1 MKEAIDHYHDLIT
14 QPAFLESAVETLQ
27 RHSERLSVAGRP
39 TCNVLRPC
47 LIYESNYLSI
57 RKAADA
63 ILNAINTIGKRL
75 KVDAALRR
83 ELDLTP
89 EEESIVQIDSGYGA
103 PDVSARLD
111 GFLSEQGEFH
121 FVEYNADSPGGLGYG
136 DALSDLFQHM
146 PVMHEFSKRFPSRAF
161 PVRSFTFTALLSAY
175 KRWGGKGLP
184 TIAIIDWKDAPTLNE
199 FILFRDFFQARGCQ
213 VQIGSPEE
221 LHYEGSQ
228 LFLNDFPV
236 DLIYKRVVV
245 GEFLQEFGLNHP
257 IYEAVR
263 DRAVCMVNGFG
274 VQMLFKKIVFALLSD
289 PKYEFPFDAETRES
303 ILKHIPWTRK
313 LRESKTTYASDT
325 IDLVPF
331 ILTNR
336 ENMVLKPNGEYGGK
350 GVLLGW
356 QCDDSQWEVAIHAA
370 LQSSYV
376 VQERVELGAEIYPS
390 LIDGRLSFDERYFD
404 LDPYVWNGN
413 RAEGCGVRLSRLAIL
428 NVSAGGGSATPLFV
442 LRSAHQGGSK

>member
-1 MKEAIDHYHDLIT
+1 MKEAIDYYHDLIA
-14 QPAFLESAVETLQ
+14 QPAFLESAIETLQ
-27 RHSERLSVAGRP
+27 AESERLSVAGRP

-47 LIYESNYLSI
+47 LINEPTYFAI
-57 RKAADA
+57 RKAADSILHA
-63 ILNAINTIGKRL
+63 IGTIGARL
-75 KVDAALRR
+75 KTDAALRK

-89 EEESIVQIDSGYGA
+89 EEEAVVQIDGGYGA

-111 GFLSEQGEFH
+111 GFLTGQGDFH

-136 DALSDLFQHM
+136 DALGEIFQRM
-146 PVMHEFSKRFPSRAF
+146 PVMREFGKRFPFRTF

-184 TIAIIDWKDAPTLNE
+184 TIAIIDWRDAPTLNE
-199 FILFRDFFQARGCQ
+199 FFLFRDFFQARGCQ
-213 VQIGSPEE
+213 VQIGSPED
-221 LHYEGSQ
+221 LHYDGTQ

-236 DLIYKRVVV
+236 DLIYKRVIV
-245 GEFLQEFGLNHP
+245 GELLQEFGLDHP
-257 IYEAVR
+257 LYQAVR
-263 DRAVCMVNGFG
+263 DHAVCMVNGFG
-274 VQMLFKKIVFALLSD
+274 VQMLFKKIVFALLSN
-289 PKYEFPFDAETRES
+289 PKYQIAFNTETLQS
-303 ILKHIPWTRK
+303 IRKHIPWTRK
-313 LRESKTTYASDT
+313 LGESKTTYGSET
-325 IDLVPF
+325 VDLIPF
-331 ILTNR
+331 VLTNR
-336 ENMVLKPNGEYGGK
+336 ENIVLKPNGEYGGK

-356 QCDDSQWEVAIHAA
+356 QCDDSQWEAAIQAA

-442 LRSAHQGGSK
+442 IRK